1 MYPRSRGVGDPVVWA
16 LSIEAF
22 VNSIGRPCLSPP
34 KGLPQLLS
42 AMPQCAI
49 AQLGSRARMPSKAL
63 MASGNQNECS
73 SATPLLKSS
82 FTTAAHEV
90 WNFTL
95 ALPIASGD
103 IAPCSSC
110 LSCANAPGA
119 DAITKAA
126 VRSMVGFTVIIIDL
140 RHSASGAIACRFGR
154 VRLQPDRRRSVRLQP
169 DHP

>member
-16 LSIEAF
+16 LSIDAF
-22 VNSIGRPCLSPP
+22 VNSSGRPCLMPAN
-34 KGLPQLLS
+34 GLPQWLS

-49 AQLGSRARMPSKAL
+49 AQLGSRARMLSNDL
-63 MASGNQNECS
+63 TASGNQNEWR
-73 SATPLLKSS
+73 SATALLKSS

-110 LSCANAPGA
+110 CANAPGA
-119 DAITKAA
+119 DTITNAAI
-126 VRSMVGFTVIIIDL
+126 RRRIVGFIVIIMVL
-140 RHSASGAIACRFGR
+140 HHSACRASAPPPWSR
-154 VRLQPDRRRSVRLQP
+154 VHDSESKNVSTP
-169 DHP
+169 